1 MKTKKRLGEMLIDG
15 KLLTEERLQQALI
28 EQKKAGLK
36 LGQYLTRQGIVSEQ
50 QIIDM
55 LSRQFNIAKYHP
67 DQYPL
72 DLALI
77 HYIPIDIA
85 QKYQVAP
92 LRKKGR
98 LLTIA
103 IVDPLDINALDYIE
117 VLTNSEVEPVVCSE
131 RELNQ
136 LISSL
141 YGSQSGLGSIMES
154 MEVGAPDEAQGD
166 AAPEKETEV

>member
-1 MKTKKRLGEMLIDG
+1 MKIKKRLGEMLIDG

-50 QIIDM
+50 LIIDM

-98 LLTIA
+98 L
-103 IVDPLDINALDYIE
+103 
-117 VLTNSEVEPVVCSE
+117 
-131 RELNQ
+131 
-136 LISSL
+136 
-141 YGSQSGLGSIMES
+141 
-154 MEVGAPDEAQGD
+154 
-166 AAPEKETEV
+166 